1 MAEPCDP
8 EVLHARVS
16 VLESDNKRHEG
27 DISQLWGKVSALEI
41 CAASLP
47 EIKDS
52 LKSISTKVDS
62 LTSCS
67 TKEGGRVE
75 GKAIAYLSL
84 REWGLVAVA
93 AVALLLEHFVIK

>member
-1 MAEPCDP
+1 MSEPCDP

-16 VLESDNKRHEG
+16 VLESNDKRHDG

-47 EIKDS
+47 RIEVS
-52 LKSISTKVDS
+52 LTSINDKVDN

-67 TKEGGRVE
+67 TKEGGKRE
-75 GKAIAYLSL
+75 GEAIAYLSI
-84 REWGLVAVA
+84 REWAIVAIA
-93 AVALLLEHFVIK
+93 IAVMLLEHFVIK